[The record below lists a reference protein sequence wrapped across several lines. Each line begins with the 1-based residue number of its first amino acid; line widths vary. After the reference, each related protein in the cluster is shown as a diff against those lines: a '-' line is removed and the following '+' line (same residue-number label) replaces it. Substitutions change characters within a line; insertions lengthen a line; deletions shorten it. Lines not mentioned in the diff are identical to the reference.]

1 MLQRGLTFTRYVAF
15 VAVVA
20 ALAASVALILYQAA
34 VVAEVIVE
42 AVRQGELFPKSGKA
56 LAVGFKQIAA
66 EIKTSESTV
75 KVHRTNLMHKMQ
87 ASSLADLMVM
97 AGRLDLPDK
106 SSKATTD

>member
-1 MLQRGLTFTRYVAF
+1 MRTVL
-15 VAVVA
+15 
-20 ALAASVALILYQAA
+20 ALVTAGW
-34 VVAEVIVE
+34 
-42 AVRQGELFPKSGKA
+42 RN
-56 LAVGFKQIAA
+56 KQIAA